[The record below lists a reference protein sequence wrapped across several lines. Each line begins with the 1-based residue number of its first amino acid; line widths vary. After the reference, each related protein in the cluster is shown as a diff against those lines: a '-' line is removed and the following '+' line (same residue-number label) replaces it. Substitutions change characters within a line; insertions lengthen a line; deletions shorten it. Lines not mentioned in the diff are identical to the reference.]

1 MSNRRDFLKNASL
14 LTAGG
19 LLAGQVGTLHA
30 ASTASAPVA
39 SAGKELGLQI
49 YSLGKE
55 LYDDVPKRLKELKD
69 MGYVNLELAGYSKGK
84 IGSVEMMEF
93 KKMAEAAGLKIV
105 SSHVNPAIEGVP
117 FLMEYK
123 KDILPQVKDYWKAT
137 AADHAKLGCKFLVQ
151 PMMPMC
157 RTYEE
162 ALLVC
167 EFFNEAG
174 KICKDAGLIFGY
186 HNHHGEFLQR
196 LIKPG
201 TKKRDPNPMMDVF
214 MPQGEQVEDIF
225 IANTDPSLVCFE
237 LDVYWTVRGGN
248 DPLEYLKKHADRIKA
263 VHIKDASVLGQSGML
278 NFENIFNQMYKN
290 GIKDY
295 FVELE
300 NMPDGRSQ
308 LEGVKDCAAYLN
320 KASFVK

>member
-1 MSNRRDFLKNASL
+1 MTNRRNFIKSASL

-19 LLAGQVGTLHA
+19 LLAGTTGAAHASSPSVASSA
-30 ASTASAPVA
+30 AS
-39 SAGKELGLQI
+39 KKKLGLQI
-49 YSLGKE
+49 YSLQKE
-55 LYDDVPKRLKELKD
+55 LYDDLPKRMKELKN
-69 MGYVNLELAGYSKGK
+69 MGYVNLELAGYGKGK
-84 IGSVEMMEF
+84 IGDVEMMEF
-93 KKMAEAAGLKIV
+93 RKMAEDAGLKIV
-105 SSHVNPAIEGVP
+105 SSHVNPSIEGVP

-123 KDILPQVKDYWKAT
+123 KEILPQVKEYWIQT
-137 AADHAKLGCKFLVQ
+137 VADHVKLGCKFLIQ

-174 KICKDAGLIFGY
+174 KICKDAGLLFGY
-186 HNHHGEFLQR
+186 HNHHMEFQR
-196 LIKPG
+196 LLKPG
-201 TKKRDPNPMMDVF
+201 EEEKFANPF
-214 MPQGEQVEDIF
+214 APKGEQIQDIF

-248 DPLEYLKKHADRIKA
+248 DPLAYLKKHSDRIKA
-263 VHIKDASVLGQSGML
+263 LHIKDVAVLGQSGML
-278 NFENIFNQMYKN
+278 NFENIFKQMYKN
-290 GIKDY
+290 GIEDY

-300 NMPDGRSQ
+300 QMPDGRTQ
-308 LEGVKDCAAYLN
+308 FAGVKDCAAYLK

>member
-19 LLAGQVGTLHA
+19 LLAGTAGAVNA
-30 ASTASAPVA
+30 ANSEPAPVV
-39 SAGKELGLQI
+39 SAKKELGLQI
-49 YSLGKE
+49 YSLQKE
-55 LYDDVPKRLKELKD
+55 LYDDVPKRMKELKN
-69 MGYVNLELAGYSKGK
+69 MGYVNLELAGYGDGK
-84 IGSVEMMEF
+84 ISGVDMMEF
-93 KKMAEAAGLKIV
+93 KKMAEDAGLKIV

-123 KDILPQVKDYWKAT
+123 RDIFSQVSDFWKKAAT
-137 AADHAKLGCKFLVQ
+137 DHAKIGCKYLVQ

-157 RTYEE
+157 RTYDE
-162 ALLVC
+162 ALMVC
-167 EFFNEAG
+167 DFFNEAG
-174 KICKDAGLIFGY
+174 RISKEGGLIFGY

-201 TKKRDPNPMMDVF
+201 EEKKSLNPIMDLF
-214 MPQGEQVEDIF
+214 MPQGDQVEDIF

-248 DPLEYLKKHADRIKA
+248 DPLEYLVKHPNRIKA
-263 VHIKDASVLGQSGML
+263 LHIKDKAILGQSGLL

-290 GIKDY
+290 GIQDF

-300 NMPDGRSQ
+300 AMPDGRSQ
-308 LEGVKDCAAYLN
+308 FEGVKDCAAYLQG
-320 KASFVK
+320 ASFVK